1 MLLGELLVKFI
12 LMIYL
17 DGGFDYRLTYYLV
30 KFLFIVLFRNL
41 NFDMLIVGRIVLGYL
56 WVNLVERIMLVLN
69 LFIQNMLFVRNECD
83 SNIE

>member
-17 DGGFDYRLTYYLV
+17 DGGFDYRLMYYLV

-69 LFIQNMLFVRNECD
+69 LFI
-83 SNIE
+83 

>member
-56 WVNLVERIMLVLN
+56 WVNLVERIILVLN
-69 LFIQNMLFVRNECD
+69 LFI
-83 SNIE
+83 